1 MSQASAPSAPGATS
15 FNFVTGAFGGLTAN
29 WSTTPPTNTGGDAK
43 YWATYWHVVEATFGG
58 TQTRTFNSP
67 FNSVQFDGL
76 VTFTNLN
83 SELGNA
89 SSSVIT
95 TINGG
100 LLKTGTIDVAQVN
113 ISGTSQSNFNVQS
126 AASGSR
132 MKITNDTIEIYDGS
146 TLRVKLGN
154 LA

>member
-1 MSQASAPSAPGATS
+1 VSQASAPASPSAS
-15 FNFVTGAFGGLTAN
+15 SYNFVTGSFAGLTAN

-43 YWATYWHVVEATFGG
+43 YWATYWHVTEATFGG
-58 TQTRTFNSP
+58 TQTRTFNTP

-83 SELGNA
+83 SELANA
-89 SSSVIT
+89 SSSEIT

-113 ISGTSQSNFNVQS
+113 ISGTTQSTFALQS
-126 AASGSR
+126 AGSGSR
-132 MKITNDTIEIYDGS
+132 MKITNDTIEIYDGT
-146 TLRVKLGN
+146 TLRVKIGN

>member
-1 MSQASAPSAPGATS
+1 M
-15 FNFVTGAFGGLTAN
+15 
-29 WSTTPPTNTGGDAK
+29 
-43 YWATYWHVVEATFGG
+43 
-58 TQTRTFNSP
+58 
-67 FNSVQFDGL
+67 
-76 VTFTNLN
+76 
-83 SELGNA
+83 
-89 SSSVIT
+89 
-95 TINGG
+95 
-100 LLKTGTIDVAQVN
+100 AQVN